1 MSYLD
6 FAQNRKQHCRPGR
19 SSLTQRMRSGSVAL
33 IALCA
38 VATASASAADE
49 PSRQVQGGS
58 DVGMVIGSIVF
69 SAVYLPLK
77 VAYAAV
83 GIPVAGLTSLITQ
96 GNDEI
101 ANEVF
106 VSATQG
112 DYFVTVSHLRNPGT
126 LQFVGRTGPVYAEGL
141 AHVSAPP
148 PDASSI
154 VCADLRSFRGV
165 YFGSNDSKIGLR
177 AGRQLDYVA
186 AALGKCG
193 DHELRI
199 EGYTDSVGDTERNSE
214 LAAQRAEAVK
224 GYLVGRGID
233 EDRLLAKG
241 FADTSPAASN
251 QTRAGRAQNRRAEL
265 PIVQ

>member
-6 FAQNRKQHCRPGR
+6 FAQNRKQHCRRGR

-33 IALCA
+33 IVVCA
-38 VATASASAADE
+38 VATASASSADE

-58 DVGMVIGSIVF
+58 DVALGLGAIAA

-77 VAYAAV
+77 VAYAVV
-83 GIPVAGLTSLITQ
+83 GMPVAGLAWLITQ

-101 ANEVF
+101 ASQVL

-112 DYFVTVSHLRNPGT
+112 DYFVTPSHLRNQRT
-126 LQFVGRTGPVYAEGL
+126 LQFVGRTGPVYGEGL

-165 YFGSNDSKIGLR
+165 YFGSNDSKIGQTAR
-177 AGRQLDYVA
+177 GQLDYVA
-186 AALGKCG
+186 AALEKCD
-193 DHELRI
+193 DHEPA
-199 EGYTDSVGDTERNSE
+199 D
-214 LAAQRAEAVK
+214 
-224 GYLVGRGID
+224 RG
-233 EDRLLAKG
+233 LHG
-241 FADTSPAASN
+241 FGGSH
-251 QTRAGRAQNRRAEL
+251 
-265 PIVQ
+265 

>member
-1 MSYLD
+1 MSHLD
-6 FAQNRKQHCRPGR
+6 FAQNRNQLRGPGR

-33 IALCA
+33 IVLCA

-49 PSRQVQGGS
+49 PSRRGS
-58 DVGMVIGSIVF
+58 DVALGLSAIAA

-77 VAYAAV
+77 VVYAVV
-83 GIPVAGLTSLITQ
+83 GVPVAGLAWLITQ
-96 GNDEI
+96 GNDEV

-126 LQFVGRTGPVYAEGL
+126 LQFTGRTGPGYGGGL

-154 VCADLRSFRGV
+154 VCEDLRSFRGV
-165 YFGSNDSKIGLR
+165 YFGSNDSKIGKTAR
-177 AGRQLDYVA
+177 GQLDYVA
-186 AALGKCG
+186 AALEKCD

-199 EGYTDSVGDTERNSE
+199 EGYTDSVGATERNSE
-214 LAAQRAEAVK
+214 LAAQRAEAVR